1 MIEFQN
7 VSVCYDPGARHPV
20 YAIENLSLKIESGD
34 WVFLVGPSGAGKSS
48 LLKLLHCSLAGN
60 ARIEGK
66 ILLEGQ
72 DITRLS
78 HRDIPFVRR
87 RLGVVFQDFQ
97 LLAQKTAW
105 ENIAFALR
113 VIGTPQSRISRE
125 VPRALDIVGLAHRA
139 HAQPHELSGGEQQR
153 IAIARAIV
161 NNPTLLLADEPTGN
175 LDPDTAAGI
184 AEVLR
189 RINEERGTTV
199 VMATHDRHLVD
210 TMRRRVV
217 RVRDGKIV
225 SDEASGV
232 YHPEDDEPTA
242 PRETTSRE
250 TTSAETALAE
260 AAPESTPA
268 TKTPAAK
275 TLLAKTPIAKIS
287 RPRVQRQEQAARERI
302 EIREENQS
310 EAQSKAQSESGV
322 EPAYIEPL
330 IAAPDVVSNA
340 DVTGVDPGHPDRLTD
355 ATEAADKEPSTP
367 SAPPST
373 PSAPPSTPSAPP
385 STPSAPEVPRV
396 RLRDPQDAITRE
408 ALGNHAPLGSD
419 ENPIVQYG
427 KR

>member
-20 YAIENLSLKIESGD
+20 YAIENISLKIESGD

-48 LLKLLHCSLAGN
+48 LLKLLHCSLAGS

-72 DITRLS
+72 DITHLS
-78 HRDIPFVRR
+78 HREIPFVRR

-175 LDPDTAAGI
+175 LDPDTASGI
-184 AEVLR
+184 AEVIR

-210 TMRRRVV
+210 SMRRRVV

-225 SDEASGV
+225 SDEACGV

-242 PRETTSRE
+242 PKSSPPESTPAKS
-250 TTSAETALAE
+250 TAVSTL
-260 AAPESTPA
+260 PVESTPA
-268 TKTPAAK
+268 TKVSSLEEP
-275 TLLAKTPIAKIS
+275 PQS
-287 RPRVQRQEQAARERI
+287 RAPRERI
-302 EIREENQS
+302 EVRS
-310 EAQSKAQSESGV
+310 EVRAKPV
-322 EPAYIEPL
+322 ETAHIDE
-330 IAAPDVVSNA
+330 DDTVSA
-340 DVTGVDPGHPDRLTD
+340 ELKD
-355 ATEAADKEPSTP
+355 EQSTP
-367 SAPPST
+367 LT
-373 PSAPPSTPSAPP
+373 M
-385 STPSAPEVPRV
+385 PEIPRAQ
-396 RLRDPQDAITRE
+396 LRDPQDAITRD